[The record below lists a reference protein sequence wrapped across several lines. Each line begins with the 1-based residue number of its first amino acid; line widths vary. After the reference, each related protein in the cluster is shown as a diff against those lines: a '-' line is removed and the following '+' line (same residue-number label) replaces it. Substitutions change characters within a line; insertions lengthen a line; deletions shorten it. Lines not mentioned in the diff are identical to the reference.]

1 MTTNR
6 HRLLTSLV
14 ALLAVMEMNGQVA
27 PQVPRLVVNV
37 VIDQL
42 RSDCLQAFMPLYG
55 QGGFARLMADGR
67 VYTQAEYPYLNP
79 DRASAVA
86 SLMTG
91 TTPYEHGIVGRRW
104 LDRQTLQPVFC
115 VDDRQYRGILTTEQS
130 SAANLA
136 VSTISDELKVSTGGK
151 ALVYA
156 IAPDRDAAVLSAG
169 HAADGGFWLNDDTG
183 VWCSS
188 DYYGSAPA
196 WLSYYESTYHLSENI
211 AKLQWK
217 PSTELVGQYDYFLSG
232 TTHKP
237 FDHKFKGDRC
247 YRLFK
252 TSGLVN
258 EEVTRFAR
266 HVLANTLMG
275 VDAVS
280 DFLSVTYYAGSYDHQ
295 SVTQAPMELQDTY
308 VRLDEQ
314 LAQLIRAVEE
324 KVGKDRVLFVVTGT
338 GYADADGQDADLT
351 KYRIPSGE
359 FNITRAQMLLN
370 MYLTAVYGQGQY
382 VEASSGNE
390 IYLNL
395 KQLEQKAISLD
406 DLMDRSAAFLS
417 RLSGVRNVY
426 TSQQLLQRASSTQ
439 FEKLRNAFNLS
450 RSGDLIVEVS
460 SGWRLVNETTG
471 ERTLQRESFLAFP
484 LIFFGAGVDKQIIN
498 TPVEIDR
505 LAPTLGA
512 HMRIRAPN
520 ACGASPL
527 TLTND

>member
-6 HRLLTSLV
+6 HRFLTSLV

-42 RSDCLQAFMPLYG
+42 RSDCMQAFMPLYG
-55 QGGFARLMADGR
+55 PGGFARLMAGGR
-67 VYTQAEYPYLNP
+67 VYTQAEYPFLHP

-91 TTPYEHGIVGRRW
+91 AVPYEHGIVGQRW

-115 VDDRQYRGILTTEQS
+115 VDDRQYQGIQTEEQS
-130 SAANLA
+130 SAAALCT
-136 VSTISDELKVSTGGK
+136 STIGDELKVSTSGK

-156 IAPDRDAAVLSAG
+156 VAPERDAAVLSAG
-169 HAADGGFWLNDDTG
+169 HAADGAFWINDHTG

-188 DYYGSAPA
+188 NYYGSSPA
-196 WLSYYESTYHLSENI
+196 WLSYYESTYRLSENI
-211 AKLQWK
+211 AKLRWT
-217 PSTELVGQYDYFLSG
+217 PSSDLVGQYDYFLSG

-252 TSGLVN
+252 TSALVN
-258 EEVTRFAR
+258 EEVTRFAC
-266 HVLANTLMG
+266 HVLANTMMG
-275 VDAVS
+275 KDAVS
-280 DFLSVTYYAGSYDHQ
+280 DFLSVTYYAGNYDSR

-314 LAQLIRAVEE
+314 LSRLIQSVEE
-324 KVGKDRVLFVVTGT
+324 RVGKDRVLFVVTGT
-338 GYADADGQDADLT
+338 GYADADRQDTDLT
-351 KYRIPSGE
+351 KYRIPTGE
-359 FNITRAQMLLN
+359 FNITRARMLLN
-370 MYLTAVYGQGQY
+370 MYLTAIYGNGQY
-382 VEASSGNE
+382 VEACSGNE

-395 KQLEQKAISLD
+395 KLLEQKAVSLS
-406 DLMDRSAAFLS
+406 DLLDRSAAFLS

-426 TSQQLLQRASSTQ
+426 TSQQLLQRPSSLQT
-439 FEKLRNAFNLS
+439 EKLRNAFNLS
-450 RSGDLIVEVS
+450 RSGDIIVEVS
-460 SGWRLVNETTG
+460 SGWHLVNETTG
-471 ERTLQRESFLAFP
+471 ERLLQRESFLGFP
-484 LIFFGAGVDKQIIN
+484 LIFMGAGVDRQVIN

>member
-1 MTTNR
+1 MTSNR
-6 HRLLTSLV
+6 HRFLTSLV

-42 RSDCLQAFMPLYG
+42 RNDCLQAFMPLYG
-55 QGGFARLMADGR
+55 PGGFVRLMSDGR
-67 VYTQAEYPYLNP
+67 VYTQAEYPFLNP

-86 SLMTG
+86 TLMTG
-91 TTPYEHGIVGRRW
+91 TSPYEHGVVGQRW

-115 VDDRQYRGILTTEQS
+115 VDDRQCQGVQTTEQS
-130 SAANLA
+130 SAANLS
-136 VSTISDELKVSTGGK
+136 VSTISDELKVGTGGK

-156 IAPDRDAAVLSAG
+156 IAPNRDAAVLSAG
-169 HAADGGFWLNDDTG
+169 HAADGGFWINDDTG
-183 VWCSS
+183 AWSTSS
-188 DYYGSAPA
+188 YYGSAPA
-196 WLSYYESTYHLSENI
+196 WLSYYESTYRLSDNI
-211 AKLQWK
+211 GKLQWT
-217 PSTELVGQYDYFLSG
+217 PSGELAGQYDYFLSG
-232 TTHKP
+232 GAYKP
-237 FDHKFKGDRC
+237 FSHKFKGDRC

-252 TSGLVN
+252 ASALVN
-258 EEVTRFAR
+258 EEVTRFAK

-275 VDAVS
+275 NDAVS
-280 DFLSVTYYAGSYDHQ
+280 DFLSITYYAGNYDHQ
-295 SVTQAPMELQDTY
+295 AVNRAPMELQDTY

-314 LAQLIRAVEE
+314 LALLIQSVEE

-338 GYADADGQDADLT
+338 GYADADQQDADLS

-382 VEASSGNE
+382 VETSLGNQ

-395 KQLEQKAISLD
+395 KQVEQKAINLN
-406 DLMDRSAAFLS
+406 DLMDRSASFLS
-417 RLSGVRNVY
+417 RLSGVRDVY
-426 TSQQLLQRASSTQ
+426 TSQQLLQGGATAQ
-439 FEKLRNAFNLS
+439 MEKLRNAFNLS
-450 RSGDLIVEVS
+450 RSGDIIVEVA
-460 SGWRLVNETTG
+460 SGWHLINETTG

-484 LIFFGAGVDKQIIN
+484 LIFMGAGVDRQIIN